1 MNIINRGASSLA
13 LLVALTIS
21 AGCSDNNFALVG
33 RATLPD
39 RTSQP
44 LQDEIMATVERLDT
58 GSREISLRANDGR
71 TRVVDYST
79 DTRVMYRGREYPV
92 SQLEVGDVVVMQLQQ
107 DSRGKSYTD
116 LIRIQ
121 ESIRDRDQSRGDT
134 SGPGTGIQTVDGRVE
149 RVDLQ
154 RNSFEIRD
162 QSRERVLVSLPDNAR
177 RTDVDRFRALRS
189 GDYVR
194 VEGRFLDRERFE
206 LDSFL
211 RDDR

>member
-1 MNIINRGASSLA
+1 MTRINRTAFGLTLA
-13 LLVALTIS
+13 LALTVS

-33 RATLPD
+33 RETLPASA
-39 RTSQP
+39 TQAVP
-44 LQDEIMATVERLDT
+44 DEFVATVERVNT
-58 GSREISLRANDGR
+58 GAREINLRPNDGR
-71 TRVVDYST
+71 TRVVGYST

-92 SQLEVGDVVVMQLQQ
+92 SQLKAGDIVAMQLRQ
-107 DSRGKSYTD
+107 DSRGNSYTD
-116 LIRIQ
+116 LIRVQ

-134 SGPGTGIQTVDGRVE
+134 YRPATGIQTVDGRVE
-149 RVDLQ
+149 QVDVQ
-154 RNSFEIRD
+154 RYSFEMRD

-177 RTDVDRFRALRS
+177 RSDIDRFRALRS

-211 RDDR
+211 WDNR